1 MLGWTGWYLEA
12 IGLMR
17 YWEKQR
23 NDETSWID
31 VCITTAMSF
40 GLFDA
45 YSASIYSF
53 FVSTKRFESGRSISH
68 FASYE
73 ADKNLVLGQP
83 DVS

>member
-1 MLGWTGWYLEA
+1 MLGWAGWNLEA
-12 IGLMR
+12 FDLMR

-45 YSASIYSF
+45 CSASIYF
-53 FVSTKRFESGRSISH
+53 LFVSTTRFESGRSIYL

-73 ADKNLVLGQP
+73 ADKSLILGQP